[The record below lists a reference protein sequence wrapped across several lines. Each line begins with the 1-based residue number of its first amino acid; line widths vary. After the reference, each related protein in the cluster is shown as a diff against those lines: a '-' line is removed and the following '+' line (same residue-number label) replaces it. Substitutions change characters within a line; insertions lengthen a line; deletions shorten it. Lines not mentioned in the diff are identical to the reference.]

1 MPQHDET
8 KLTVAE
14 AARRAGM
21 TIEGIRDAIR
31 RGKLQAEVI
40 ATRPVYGIRPADLEA
55 YLRQAD
61 KEPRGR
67 PRSRQTRNKKKR
79 S

>member
-1 MPQHDET
+1 MRNPDEVL
-8 KLTVAE
+8 LTLAE

-21 TIEGIRDAIR
+21 TLEGIRDAIR
-31 RGKLQAEVI
+31 RGKLRAKVI
-40 ATRPVYGIRPADLEA
+40 ATRPVYAIRPLDLQA

-67 PRSRQTRNKKKR
+67 PRSRQARGRRRR

>member
-1 MPQHDET
+1 MPEHEKG
-8 KLTVAE
+8 KLTLAE

-31 RGKLQAEVI
+31 RGKLRAEVV
-40 ATRPVYGIRPADLEA
+40 ATRPVYAISLADLEA
-55 YLRQAD
+55 YLREAE

-67 PRSRQTRNKKKR
+67 PRSRQARNKKNR

>member
-1 MPQHDET
+1 MHQPKEGR
-8 KLTVAE
+8 LSLAE

-31 RGKLQAEVI
+31 RGKLRAEVV
-40 ATRPVYGIRPADLEA
+40 ATRPVYAIRPADLEA

-67 PRSRQTRNKKKR
+67 PRSRQPQKKKKHP
-79 S
+79 

>member
-1 MPQHDET
+1 
-8 KLTVAE
+8 
-14 AARRAGM
+14 M

-31 RGKLQAEVI
+31 RGKLRAEVV
-40 ATRPVYGIRPADLEA
+40 ATRPVYGISLADLEA
-55 YLRQAD
+55 YLREAE

-67 PRSRQTRNKKKR
+67 PRSRQPRKKKNR

>member
-1 MPQHDET
+1 MPRGDEAL
-8 KLTVAE
+8 LTVAE

-31 RGKLQAEVI
+31 RGKLRAEVV
-40 ATRPVYGIRPADLEA
+40 ATRPVYGIRPEDLQT
-55 YLRQAD
+55 YLHQAE

-67 PRSRQTRNKKKR
+67 PRSRRPARKNKGT
-79 S
+79 

>member
-1 MPQHDET
+1 MTPNDEAR
-8 KLTVAE
+8 LTLAE

-21 TIEGIRDAIR
+21 TIEGIRNAIR
-31 RGKLQAEVI
+31 RGKLKAQVV
-40 ATRPVYGIRPADLEA
+40 ATRPVYAIRPADLQTYLLEA
-55 YLRQAD
+55 E

-67 PRSRQTRNKKKR
+67 PRSRRAGKAKKR

>member
-1 MPQHDET
+1 MPEHNEAR
-8 KLTVAE
+8 LTLAE

-31 RGKLQAEVI
+31 RGKLRAEVV
-40 ATRPVYGIRPADLEA
+40 ATRPVYAIRPADLEA

-61 KEPRGR
+61 QEPRGR
-67 PRSRQTRNKKKR
+67 PRSRQARAKKKR